1 MSTSDPDLEALL
13 AELRP
18 PPPREDLRAEVL
30 AAVGTEL
37 EAAARPSFLDRLLTR
52 PSTWAAAAAVLL
64 ALVATSVVADDAQ
77 DRRIEALV
85 ARPGHATRPGPDAW
99 RHRDALLA
107 RLLGEG
113 GLHD

>member
-1 MSTSDPDLEALL
+1 MSTSDPDLEARL

-18 PPPREDLRAEVL
+18 PPPREGLRAEVL
-30 AAVGTEL
+30 AAIGAEL
-37 EAAARPSFLDRLLTR
+37 ESTARPSFLDRLLTKR
-52 PSTWAAAAAVLL
+52 STWAAAAAVLL
-64 ALVATSVVADDAQ
+64 ALVATTVVANDAQ

-85 ARPGHATRPGPDAW
+85 ARPGQAIRPGPDAW
-99 RHRDALLA
+99 RQRDALLA